1 MRSSRNNRVQAT
13 PDYGSPFIVAQVS
26 GAPDADRCPTRR
38 IHWTARSA
46 GVYISS
52 ITDAPPV
59 MRVVIPADPVR
70 LFRALVLT
78 STGTYLLLFFEPLLG
93 RRLISSDTR
102 NALSWHGYGALLP
115 LPERLGWLFLLLF
128 VAVAVGLWTFSK
140 SARLVFAMLAAF
152 FLVTCPLAGVQV
164 QTAFGSSLLLLT
176 NMADGAILVMAYTA
190 PLQKRFK

>member
-1 MRSSRNNRVQAT
+1 MKSCAYCGRENDDEAAVCVECGTKFAAVSETGDTES
-13 PDYGSPFIVAQVS
+13 QV
-26 GAPDADRCPTRR
+26 RLRE
-38 IHWTARSA
+38 
-46 GVYISS
+46 
-52 ITDAPPV
+52 
-59 MRVVIPADPVR
+59 IPADPVR